1 MNDDEV
7 KMTIFHFKMD
17 TKMIDDLKILEL
29 FQKTRSLYETI
40 NRILLQF
47 FAVIEKEHMFGVQR
61 QSRYELINED
71 RNVKRKHVIVSI
83 PEYMYRR
90 LKMLHDDLNFFSI
103 AQMLRW
109 VISRYVDFVKRYGSR
124 WVRKLVT
131 IIRRWQ
137 KDTRNS
143 HFLLM
148 YIHQL
153 FELNTELVWIIQK
166 YTLYC
171 LHFSPYRDFYM

>member
-1 MNDDEV
+1 MSEDEV
-7 KMTIFHFKMD
+7 KITIFHFKMD
-17 TKMIDDLKILEL
+17 TKMIDDLKKLEL
-29 FQKTRSLYETI
+29 FQKTRNMAETI

-47 FAVIEKEHMFGVQR
+47 FTVIEKEHMFGVQR
-61 QSRYELINED
+61 ESRYELINED
-71 RNVKRKHVIVSI
+71 IKVKRKHVTIHLPDYI
-83 PEYMYRR
+83 YRR

-103 AQMLRW
+103 AQLLRW
-109 VISRYVDFVKRYGSR
+109 LISGYVDFIKKYGDR

-143 HFLLM
+143 RFLLT

-153 FELNTELVWIIQK
+153 FEFNNEIIWIIQK
-166 YTLYC
+166 YALYC